1 MLISKNYLPTIALGG
16 CIPENVTVEITDL
29 VPWSEESVGEAPF
42 GDYGD
47 YPQVKSEVMTSFHH
61 LFGWLEFTPVA
72 QHYSDLNKTID
83 PNSIGPAFTK
93 STCFSTT
100 CAGIGVDYAC

>member
-72 QHYSDLNKTID
+72 QHYSDLNKVC
-83 PNSIGPAFTK
+83 PSCCFYLYVALLFQHPA
-93 STCFSTT
+93 C
-100 CAGIGVDYAC
+100 Y